1 MTMKRDKCKYCGT
14 HGAEALY
21 AVDGKVEWF
30 CSYCLAEWTTEL
42 EELDGADIITLQTE
56 WGYNNLGEEVDH

>member
-1 MTMKRDKCKYCGT
+1 MKRDKCKYCGT

-21 AVDGKVEWF
+21 AVDGKIEWF
-30 CSYCLAEWTTEL
+30 CSYCLAEWTTDP
-42 EELDGADIITLQTE
+42 EEEGEYVDNTTL